1 MYSNSLDRTLF
12 YSNMTVSLCIRQES
26 KRNDD
31 SVSVEELDWS
41 AETSGVTLNE
51 PQTHHQTNTN
61 DLYIHYMDKSTGTP
75 SLEEKNALPNCGNKD
90 GNIIHVL

>member
-1 MYSNSLDRTLF
+1 MLLQQFEQELF

-41 AETSGVTLNE
+41 AES
-51 PQTHHQTNTN
+51 
-61 DLYIHYMDKSTGTP
+61 I
-75 SLEEKNALPNCGNKD
+75 
-90 GNIIHVL
+90 

>member
-1 MYSNSLDRTLF
+1 MKGLTALVISMSTNLNVEAYKDILGNCNVIATVWTLF

-41 AETSGVTLNE
+41 AAEHLWC
-51 PQTHHQTNTN
+51 
-61 DLYIHYMDKSTGTP
+61 DFK
-75 SLEEKNALPNCGNKD
+75 
-90 GNIIHVL
+90 